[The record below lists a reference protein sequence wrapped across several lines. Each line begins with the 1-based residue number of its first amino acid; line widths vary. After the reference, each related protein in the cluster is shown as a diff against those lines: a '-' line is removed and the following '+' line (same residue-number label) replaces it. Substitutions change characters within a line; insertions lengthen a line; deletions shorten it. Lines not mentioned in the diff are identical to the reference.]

1 MKGVNHMDIITL
13 LTTEGVKLEQ
23 LKRTMLASPTKN
35 NKSAYVDKIK
45 YIIAEA
51 GKNKNRVDDILTV
64 MVIDK
69 FMPALKSITT
79 QVEYD
84 FYHDDI
90 MRSINKTP
98 SNVSFNNQCSVAA
111 KNAFNDSIKT
121 EMTQFD
127 GDIVIISDVYDEL
140 SNVLDKAQWKTKV
153 KRDTLVGCEI
163 IFELRD
169 NALNKSVGM
178 LYTETSDVYVL
189 YKQDLL
195 AALGCKDI
203 DDVLKKYMNAAGN
216 SNLTLTSLR
225 PNGQFQSICEIPNFI
240 GIVKSYGINMG
251 SGTMDYELRIDFKGV
266 NSKTN
271 ASYDLTLTMS

>member
-1 MKGVNHMDIITL
+1 MDIITL

-35 NKSAYVDKIK
+35 NKNAYVNKIK

-51 GKNKNRVDDILTV
+51 GKKKNRVDDILTV

-79 QVEYD
+79 QVEYN

-90 MRSINKTP
+90 MNSINKTP
-98 SNVSFNNQCSVAA
+98 SKTSFNNQCSVAA

-169 NALNKSVGM
+169 NTLNKSVGM